1 MKIIKKEI
9 SLWWVN
15 ARMNLNINEE
25 VQAQAKWYTV
35 NQNQLKENKI
45 KKDQNNPH

>member
-1 MKIIKKEI
+1 
-9 SLWWVN
+9 
-15 ARMNLNINEE
+15 MNLNINEE
-25 VQAQAKWYTV
+25 VQVQAKWYTI